1 MKDTPMTRSTTFFAA
16 AALLLASA
24 AMPAFAQGA
33 KQTVSL
39 MEVNPITLAT
49 GYRST
54 KVVGS
59 TVYNEAKEEIG
70 KVDDLI
76 VTSKDSVPYAVLS
89 VGGFLG
95 MGTHNIVV
103 PASAL
108 DVVDGRMMLRG
119 ASKDSL
125 KALPNYAYTY

>member
-1 MKDTPMTRSTTFFAA
+1 MTRSTAFLAA
-16 AALLLASA
+16 TALMFISVHAL
-24 AMPAFAQGA
+24 PALAQGA

-39 MEVNPITLAT
+39 KEVNPLTLAT
-49 GYRST
+49 GYRSS

-59 TVYNEAKEEIG
+59 TVYNEAKEDIG
-70 KVDDLI
+70 KIDDLI

-95 MGTHNIVV
+95 MGAHHIVV

-125 KALPNYAYTY
+125 KALPNYSYTY

>member
-1 MKDTPMTRSTTFFAA
+1 MTRSITYFAA
-16 AALLLASA
+16 ATLLLASA

-95 MGTHNIVV
+95 MGTHNVVV

>member
-1 MKDTPMTRSTTFFAA
+1 MTRST
-16 AALLLASA
+16 ALLAATALMFASA
-24 AMPAFAQGA
+24 HALPAHAQGA
-33 KQTVSL
+33 KQTISL
-39 MEVNPITLAT
+39 MEVNPLTLAT
-49 GYRST
+49 GYRSS

-59 TVYNEAKEEIG
+59 TVYNEAKEDIG
-70 KVDDLI
+70 KIDDLI

-95 MGTHNIVV
+95 MGAHHIVV

-108 DVVDGRMMLRG
+108 GVVDGRMMLRG

-125 KALPNYAYTY
+125 KALPNYSYTY

>member
-1 MKDTPMTRSTTFFAA
+1 MTRSTTFFAA
-16 AALLLASA
+16 AALLLASV